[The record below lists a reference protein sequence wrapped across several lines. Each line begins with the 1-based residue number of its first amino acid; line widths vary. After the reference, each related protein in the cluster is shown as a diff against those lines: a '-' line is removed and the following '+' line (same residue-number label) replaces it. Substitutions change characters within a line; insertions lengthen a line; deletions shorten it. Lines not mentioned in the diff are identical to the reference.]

1 MANNDWLNRSTK
13 RFYTNVDLSDM
24 QKVDAGISGYFSN
37 AEWIYDPDMSAVT
50 GQPNKYWIIT
60 GDVVTLMD
68 QAARDVVDA
77 DEVETQRD
85 NVVVQLDRQ
94 EDLLRAFAS
103 IMVDE
108 LNILR
113 AKQKPVLP
121 PRTLAQL
128 KTAMRNKLGL

>member
-1 MANNDWLNRSTK
+1 MANVLNRSSK
-13 RFYTNVDLSDM
+13 RYIASVNTPDYPTG
-24 QKVDAGISGYFSN
+24 A
-37 AEWIYDPDMSAVT
+37 WIHNPDMSAVV
-50 GQPNKYWIIT
+50 GEPSKYWTIT
-60 GDVVTLMD
+60 DDVVTLMD

-77 DEVETQRD
+77 AEVETRRD
-85 NVVVQLDRQ
+85 NVAAQLDQQ

-113 AKQKPVLP
+113 AEQKPILP